1 MEKSNTYI
9 FIYSVAMVVI
19 IATLLSVAAFS
30 LKPAQQANVKIE
42 KMQNILNAAKIESE
56 PSDAVAKFNEHV
68 TGFFFVKNGS
78 AEVVS
83 PADAG
88 MTDTFNVKAGG
99 DFLPIYE
106 IENDGVGSF
115 VVPLSGNGLWGPIRG
130 FISIAKAD
138 CNTVLGTVFDH
149 DSETAGLGA
158 EIVKEKFRSQFEGKH
173 IFKDAEFTSVKVVKG
188 GATNDYNEV
197 DAISGSTK
205 TCDGVTA
212 MLFDCL
218 NGYAAYFQSVAGGS
232 AAPVETVADSV
243 QVEAAVADTVKNVQ
257 SLN

>member
-9 FIYSVAMVVI
+9 FIYSVVMVVI
-19 IATLLSVAAFS
+19 IATLLSVTAFS

-56 PSDAVAKFNEHV
+56 SSDAVTKFNEHV
-68 TGFFFVKNGS
+68 KGFFFVRKGS
-78 AEVVS
+78 ADVVS
-83 PADAG
+83 SAEAG

-99 DFLPIYE
+99 ELLPVYE

-130 FISIAKAD
+130 FISIAKSD

-158 EIVKEKFRSQFEGKH
+158 EIVKDKFRSQFEGKH
-173 IFKDAEFTSVKVVKG
+173 IFKDGQFTSVTVVKG

-205 TCDGVTA
+205 TCDGVTS
-212 MLFDCL
+212 MLYSCL
-218 NGYAAYFQSVAGGS
+218 EGYSAYFQTVCS
-232 AAPVETVADSV
+232 AKPVETTADTVQVETVADSV
-243 QVEAAVADTVKNVQ
+243 KNVQ